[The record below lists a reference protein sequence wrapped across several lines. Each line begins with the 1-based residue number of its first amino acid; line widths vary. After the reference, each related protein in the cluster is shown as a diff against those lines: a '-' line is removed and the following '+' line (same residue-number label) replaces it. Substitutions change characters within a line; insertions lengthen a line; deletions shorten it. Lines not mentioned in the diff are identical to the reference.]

1 MDDFLINNYYVAK
14 VLMYPLSMRYE
25 DLDGYIRCI
34 YEFFNVIYNFLID
47 CVITVQL
54 KQTEGQLIIIKF
66 FDIIEIYIYKQ
77 LIYRGFI

>member
-54 KQTEGQLIIIKF
+54 K
-66 FDIIEIYIYKQ
+66 
-77 LIYRGFI
+77 